1 MGNGA
6 TQGPQQ
12 VVAAACDGACSG
24 NPGPGGWGALLR
36 FSDGSVQELG
46 GAEAATTNNRME
58 LTAALALLQELRQLP
73 RHPSLVIR
81 TDSRYLIDG
90 LQKWLPGWK
99 RKGWRTASGGPV
111 LNRDLWEQLDGSRI
125 QGLELQHVRGHS
137 GDPDNDRCDAIA
149 VAFSR
154 GQSPQ
159 LEVGERLTSAG
170 LELGRPSAPLPSSPA
185 AKAVQSTLLVQSNLL
200 AAAPSDPAPPA
211 LGRLLER
218 LELADR
224 LARGGYALNL
234 VELAQLVD
242 LPLRQ
247 LESRTS
253 AWTWRDWHVLPL
265 GDGRWRLDRGAGG
278 LAQPE

>member
-1 MGNGA
+1 MGEAA
-6 TQGPQQ
+6 TQGPPQ

-58 LTAALALLQELRQLP
+58 LTGALALLRELRELP
-73 RHPSLVIR
+73 RHPGLVIR

-99 RKGWRTASGGPV
+99 RKGWRTASGGAV

-125 QGLELQHVRGHS
+125 RGLELQHVRGHS

-170 LELGRPSAPLPSSPA
+170 LEAGRPSAPLPSSPP
-185 AKAVQSTLLVQSNLL
+185 AKAVQSDLL

-218 LELADR
+218 LEVADR

-247 LESRTS
+247 LESRSS
-253 AWTWRDWHVLPL
+253 AWTWRDWLVQPL

>member
-1 MGNGA
+1 MGDGA
-6 TQGPQQ
+6 TQGPAQ

-36 FSDGSVQELG
+36 FSDGSVHELG
-46 GAEAATTNNRME
+46 GAEGATTNNRME
-58 LTAALALLQELRQLP
+58 LTAALALLRELRELP
-73 RHPSLVIR
+73 RHPGLVIR

-99 RKGWRTASGGPV
+99 RKGWRTASGGAV

-125 QGLELQHVRGHS
+125 RGLELQHVRGHS

-170 LELGRPSAPLPSSPA
+170 LEAGRPSAPLPSSPA
-185 AKAVQSTLLVQSNLL
+185 AKAVQSDLL
-200 AAAPSDPAPPA
+200 AAAPSDPAPAA

-218 LELADR
+218 LEVADR

-247 LESRTS
+247 LESRSS
-253 AWTWRDWHVLPL
+253 AWTWRDWLVQPL